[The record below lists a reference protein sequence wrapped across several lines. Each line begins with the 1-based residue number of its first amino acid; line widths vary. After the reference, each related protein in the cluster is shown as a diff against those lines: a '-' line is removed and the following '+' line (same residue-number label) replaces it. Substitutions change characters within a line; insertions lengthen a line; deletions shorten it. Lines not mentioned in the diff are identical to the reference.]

1 MCIRDSCYSKVN
13 ALDSIVGIFDP
24 PIQLLKEHYRCDY
37 NIINFCNKMYYNN
50 ELIIYSKKST
60 SKSMKIMSLD
70 QEKNSDVDYR
80 KNGRQSFFNK
90 IEEKAIIK
98 YIDNNFNNLSII
110 TPYGKQE
117 ENLKSS
123 LSQLNDNIGTVYKFQ
138 GRENKRVFLTT
149 VLTHEAVSYTH
160 LQLWEGM

>member
-1 MCIRDSCYSKVN
+1 
-13 ALDSIVGIFDP
+13 
-24 PIQLLKEHYRCDY
+24 
-37 NIINFCNKMYYNN
+37 MYYNN

-98 YIDNNFNNLSII
+98 YIDNNFNLSLIHI
-110 TPYGKQE
+110 
-117 ENLKSS
+117 
-123 LSQLNDNIGTVYKFQ
+123 
-138 GRENKRVFLTT
+138 
-149 VLTHEAVSYTH
+149 
-160 LQLWEGM
+160 